1 MQANQI
7 NAILS
12 GTRNVLENHLDM
24 QVVPGKPAL
33 QVNPVFS
40 GQISVIV
47 GMTGS
52 VKVDLILGM
61 TRQAVCAII
70 GKMFGGIEIQD
81 IDDMGWSAFSEFGN
95 WVGAACCTELIN
107 SGYDV
112 NITPPIIN
120 EGESKFRSVHKFI
133 SIPFQIDKDE
143 IMVHV
148 STQQA

>member
-12 GTRNVLENHLDM
+12 GTRSVLEGHLGM
-24 QVVPGKPAL
+24 QVSSGKPTL

-47 GMTGS
+47 GMTGML
-52 VKVDLILGM
+52 KVDLILGM
-61 TRQAVCAII
+61 TQKAVCAII
-70 GKMFGGIEIQD
+70 SKMFGGMEIQE

-107 SGYDV
+107 NGYEV

-133 SIPFQIDKDE
+133 SIPFQVDENE

-148 STQQA
+148 SAQQS